1 MRPLS
6 TGPIR
11 LALSAIAAG
20 ILFACRTDTIAAPSD
35 SSIAAKVV
43 DQNVAATYGWHAGDA
58 FTPPLIPPDVAE
70 AANGDRVT
78 LTGTGTLALHPKSV
92 TGGGTFTHT
101 TAGGTVLGTGTFT
114 ATELLSFESYG
125 PSTLLPAFLNAGQA
139 LLRVRLVPNGSPT
152 SIEAILRIE
161 CILPGSTFPGGKE
174 EGINLLVPGLANFN
188 HQISGATVFVRI
200 D

>member
-1 MRPLS
+1 MRTLS

-20 ILFACRTDTIAAPSD
+20 ILIACRTDTIAAPSD
-35 SSIAAKVV
+35 SSIAAEVV

-78 LTGTGTLALHPKSV
+78 LTGTGTLTLHPKSA
-92 TGGGTFTHT
+92 TGGGTFTRT
-101 TAGGTVLGTGTFT
+101 TAEGTVLATGTFT

-125 PSTLLPAFLNAGQA
+125 PSPLLPPSLNSGQA
-139 LLRVRLVPNGSPT
+139 LIRVALVPDGSTTSIDGILRV
-152 SIEAILRIE
+152 E
-161 CILPGSTFPGGKE
+161 CVLPGSTFPGGKE
-174 EGINLLVPGLANFN
+174 EGINLLLPGLANFN

>member
-1 MRPLS
+1 MRTLP

-20 ILFACRTDTIAAPSD
+20 ILIACRTDTIAAPSD
-35 SSIAAKVV
+35 SSIAAEVV

-78 LTGTGTLALHPKSV
+78 LTGTGTLTLHPKSA
-92 TGGGTFTHT
+92 TGGGTFTNT
-101 TAGGTVLGTGTFT
+101 TAGGTVLATGTFT

-125 PSTLLPAFLNAGQA
+125 PSPLLPPFLNSGQA
-139 LLRVRLVPNGSPT
+139 LIRVALVPDGSTTSIDGILRV
-152 SIEAILRIE
+152 E
-161 CILPGSTFPGGKE
+161 CVLPGSTFPGGKK
-174 EGINLLVPGLANFN
+174 EGINLLLPGIANFN
-188 HQISGATVFVRI
+188 HQVSGATVFVRI

>member
-1 MRPLS
+1 MRTLS

-11 LALSAIAAG
+11 FALFPIAAG
-20 ILFACRTDTIAAPSD
+20 ILIACRTDTIAAPSD
-35 SSIAAKVV
+35 SPIAAEVV

-78 LTGTGTLALHPKSV
+78 LTGTGTLTLHPQSA

-101 TAGGTVLGTGTFT
+101 TAGGTVLATGTFT

-125 PSTLLPAFLNAGQA
+125 SSPLLPAFLNAGQA
-139 LLRVRLVPNGSPT
+139 LIRVALVPDGSTTSIDGILRV
-152 SIEAILRIE
+152 E
-161 CILPGSTFPGGKE
+161 CVLPGSIFPSGKE
-174 EGINLLVPGLANFN
+174 EGINLLLPGIANFN
-188 HQISGATVFVRI
+188 HQVSGATVFVRI

>member
-1 MRPLS
+1 MCTLS

-20 ILFACRTDTIAAPSD
+20 ILIACRTDTIAAPSD
-35 SSIAAKVV
+35 SSIAAEVV

-78 LTGTGTLALHPKSV
+78 LTGTGTLTLHPKSA
-92 TGGGTFTHT
+92 TGGGTFTNT
-101 TAGGTVLGTGTFT
+101 TAGGTVLATGTFT

-125 PSTLLPAFLNAGQA
+125 PSPLLPALLNSGQA
-139 LLRVRLVPNGSPT
+139 LIRVALVPDGSTTSIDGILRV
-152 SIEAILRIE
+152 E
-161 CILPGSTFPGGKE
+161 CVLPGSTFPGGKE
-174 EGINLLVPGLANFN
+174 EGINLLLPGIANFN
-188 HQISGATVFVRI
+188 HQVSGATVFVRI